1 LFSFV
6 PKKFFTIRTNYKNIK
21 GTSNKETPMLTE
33 ITEILKQSR
42 VSIVFDAIG
51 MVSLFVL
58 LFAGLN
64 LSGAL

>member
-1 LFSFV
+1 
-6 PKKFFTIRTNYKNIK
+6 
-21 GTSNKETPMLTE
+21 MLNE
-33 ITEILKQSR
+33 ITQILNQSR
-42 VSIVFDAIG
+42 TSMVADAIG

>member
-1 LFSFV
+1 
-6 PKKFFTIRTNYKNIK
+6 
-21 GTSNKETPMLTE
+21 MLNE

-42 VSIVFDAIG
+42 TSMVADAIG